1 VGPRLAA
8 TDGFH
13 VSAAYYRDRDV
24 DRADVELDTA
34 RARLAE
40 LADAPEVRAVG
51 GPWTHLYGLLDVDG
65 GSEDL
70 TAEIREPGRSLV
82 DQPLVTAGS
91 WLSAGSDGV
100 VLEHGL
106 ADTLEAGPGDMINVQ
121 GHEVAVRGVAMTVSR
136 GRFPLSR
143 PAQIWVTPR
152 TGETLRRIGLT
163 EEGLEMQLRLQD
175 PDDAEAF
182 ATAHEGIEARG
193 ETSTLFLDTWRRRR
207 ADSHSD
213 IDILAGTV
221 FAAGTL
227 VGLLTVATAA
237 VIVAGRMAA
246 QTRQIG
252 TLKAVGVTPRQVVL
266 ALLVENLA
274 LAGLATLV
282 GLGAGRILA
291 PRLAEASQTVLG
303 QPEMPALTWGRAAI
317 LAGVAAAV
325 VVLATVRPAVRG
337 LRHSTV
343 RSLASGARPPRRPG
357 HRSRWAATTGLPLV
371 ALLGLRSARRR
382 PARLLTNA
390 VGLSLAVAMI
400 VVAAGLRPS
409 LARLAAE
416 DSAPAPP
423 GEALSAGAV
432 DDLYEQVRAI
442 VLGTAGLLLVLA
454 TINALIIVTLA
465 ARDSARNH
473 ATLRVVGATP
483 RQTTAIWSSP
493 RWARAYW
500 RSPWAFRSAWAC
512 GVSWT
517 AVTSRRSRSP
527 PAHSWRSQRSSR
539 WVSPHWSR
547 SRPVAGPTDRPPA
560 SSPTSDGRRAAIC
573 QPAARFRQP
582 HAGSARSD
590 GSRDERF
597 RMIGPAE
604 VGQHDGPI
612 FGRDVLHGV
621 DGRGRIELPRE
632 VELLQTDVQGLEGDA
647 SSPGL
652 VEHAR

>member
-1 VGPRLAA
+1 MRSLRLAVRLAWCNVRRRPAQAVLLLLTLTLATGMFGAGMALYGSADRPWDRVWAA

-24 DRADVELDTA
+24 DRADVDLDAA
-34 RARLAE
+34 RARFAE
-40 LADAPEVRAVG
+40 LAAAPEVRAVG

-70 TAEIREPGRSLV
+70 TAEIRDAGRSAV

-100 VLEHGL
+100 VLEQGL
-106 ADTLEAGPGDMINVQ
+106 ADALVVGPGDTISVQ
-121 GHEVAVRGVAMTVSR
+121 GHEVAVLGVAMTVSR
-136 GRFPLSR
+136 GRFPLTR
-143 PAQIWVTPR
+143 PAQIWVTPA
-152 TGETLRRIGLT
+152 TGETFRRIGLT
-163 EEGLEMQLRLQD
+163 EEGMEMQLHLND

-182 ATAHEGIEARG
+182 AAAHRDIEAIG
-193 ETSTLFLDTWRRRR
+193 ETSILSLETWRQRR

-213 IDILAGTV
+213 IDILAGTL
-221 FAAGTL
+221 FAAGVL

-282 GLGAGRILA
+282 GLAAGRVVA

-303 QPEMPALTWGRAAI
+303 QPETPALTWGRVAI
-317 LAGVAAAV
+317 VAGVAAAV

-357 HRSRWAATTGLPLV
+357 HMARWAATPGLPLV
-371 ALLGLRSARRR
+371 GVLGLRSAWRR
-382 PARLLTNA
+382 PGRLLTNA

-409 LARLAAE
+409 LARLDAA
-416 DSAPAPP
+416 SATSASP
-423 GEALSAGAV
+423 GEALSAAAV
-432 DDLYEQVRAI
+432 DSVYEQVRTI

-454 TINALIIVTLA
+454 TINALIIAALA

-473 ATLRVVGATP
+473 ATLRAVGATP
-483 RQTTAIWSSP
+483 RQTTATLVVSQLGASLLAVVVGLPLGLGLWSVMDGGDLP
-493 RWARAYW
+493 PVPVPTTTLLAIAAIVPLVFAALVTLPARLWA
-500 RSPWAFRSAWAC
+500 
-512 GVSWT
+512 
-517 AVTSRRSRSP
+517 
-527 PAHSWRSQRSSR
+527 H
-539 WVSPHWSR
+539 
-547 SRPVAGPTDRPPA
+547 RPPA
-560 SSPTSDGRRAAIC
+560 RALTY
-573 QPAARFRQP
+573 
-582 HAGSARSD
+582 
-590 GSRDERF
+590 E
-597 RMIGPAE
+597 
-604 VGQHDGPI
+604 
-612 FGRDVLHGV
+612 
-621 DGRGRIELPRE
+621 
-632 VELLQTDVQGLEGDA
+632 
-647 SSPGL
+647 
-652 VEHAR
+652 

>member
-1 VGPRLAA
+1 MRSLRLAVRLAWCNVRRRPAQAVLLLLTLTLATGMFGAGMALYGSADRPWDRVWAA

-24 DRADVELDTA
+24 DRADVDLDAA
-34 RARLAE
+34 RARFAE
-40 LADAPEVRAVG
+40 LAAAPEVRAVG

-70 TAEIREPGRSLV
+70 TAEIRDAGRSAV

-100 VLEHGL
+100 VLEQGL
-106 ADTLEAGPGDMINVQ
+106 ADALVVGPGDTISVQ
-121 GHEVAVRGVAMTVSR
+121 GHEVAVLGVAMTVSR

-143 PAQIWVTPR
+143 PAQIWVTPA

-163 EEGLEMQLRLQD
+163 EEGMEMQLHLND

-182 ATAHEGIEARG
+182 AAAHRDIEASG
-193 ETSTLFLDTWRRRR
+193 ETSILSLETWRQRR

-213 IDILAGTV
+213 IDILAGTL
-221 FAAGTL
+221 FAAGVL

-282 GLGAGRILA
+282 GLAAGRVVA

-303 QPEMPALTWGRAAI
+303 QPETPALTWGRVAI
-317 LAGVAAAV
+317 VAGVAAAV

-357 HRSRWAATTGLPLV
+357 HMARWAATPGLPLV
-371 ALLGLRSARRR
+371 GVLGLRSAWRR
-382 PARLLTNA
+382 PGRLLTNA

-409 LARLAAE
+409 LARLDAA
-416 DSAPAPP
+416 SATSASP
-423 GEALSAGAV
+423 GEALSAAAV
-432 DDLYEQVRAI
+432 DSLYEQVRTI

-454 TINALIIVTLA
+454 TINALIIAALA

-473 ATLRVVGATP
+473 ATLRAVGATP
-483 RQTTAIWSSP
+483 RQTTATLVVSQLGASLLAVVVGLPLGLGLWSVMDGGDLP
-493 RWARAYW
+493 PVPVPTTTLLAIAAIVPLVFAALVTLPARLWA
-500 RSPWAFRSAWAC
+500 
-512 GVSWT
+512 
-517 AVTSRRSRSP
+517 
-527 PAHSWRSQRSSR
+527 H
-539 WVSPHWSR
+539 
-547 SRPVAGPTDRPPA
+547 RPPA
-560 SSPTSDGRRAAIC
+560 RALTY
-573 QPAARFRQP
+573 
-582 HAGSARSD
+582 
-590 GSRDERF
+590 E
-597 RMIGPAE
+597 
-604 VGQHDGPI
+604 
-612 FGRDVLHGV
+612 
-621 DGRGRIELPRE
+621 
-632 VELLQTDVQGLEGDA
+632 
-647 SSPGL
+647 
-652 VEHAR
+652 